1 MSIITMKKKGLCLT
15 LLSISALQ
23 LFADGV
29 VYNGLYYELN
39 DADKTA
45 TVVYNEDYE
54 NYDENEDGSALTYD
68 ALVIPAKL
76 PEDLQLGGGYVVNE
90 IGDDAFGEVHLE
102 CTSVTL
108 PNTIVRIGKN
118 ALASLTKITNL
129 TLPENLETI
138 GDYAFSSCVKLT
150 SIDIPATVT
159 SIGEGAFYGCVKIE
173 SVTFHD
179 GNLNTIGASAFERC
193 YSIYSIEI
201 PNSVETIG
209 EAAFKECSNLGS
221 VTLPKNLTE
230 ISDEVFYGCSL
241 PTIELP
247 STVTRIGDYAFYNVS
262 LYDGITIPS
271 SVISIGSYAF
281 SNYSNRKIE
290 IPSSVTSIG
299 DYAFQYASLK
309 EIEIPSSIT
318 SISNGVFY
326 NCSSLLP
333 FDIPKDVTSI
343 GDNAFAYCSKLTTV
357 TIPAKVM
364 EIGDGAFEFCS
375 GLTSVKIGRKVK
387 KIGDNAF
394 GFCEGLKSITIP
406 TSVEYLSGFCGCTGL
421 TEMTIPSSVTKIGNS
436 AFRSCTGLTEITIP
450 SFVTEI
456 GNSAFEGCTGLTEI
470 TIPSSVTKIG
480 DFAFDSCTGLT
491 DFICESES
499 PISFGEWIFGLDYE
513 GNDNFKNIC
522 ANTTLHYPAA
532 SAYLYNNTY
541 PWRYFQNIGYISEYT
556 RNTKVDAFGTIWLP
570 YAYTPSGATLY
581 QVESVA
587 DGIVTL
593 KEVEGKSEANVP
605 YIYQATEET
614 QHFDYEGG
622 SSDEERAVLNNT
634 APEVYGVLSSIL
646 NPWDSVTAPAGS
658 YVLQTQDGEQA
669 FYKVENDNE
678 ITIKPHRAY
687 LNPNYFDTTNNSSL
701 RIAFGEEQTTGVDT
715 VEAIT
720 SGVQEIYDLN
730 GRKLNTLQK
739 GINIVNG
746 VKVLVK

>member
-1 MSIITMKKKGLCLT
+1 L
-15 LLSISALQ
+15 
-23 LFADGV
+23 
-29 VYNGLYYELN
+29 
-39 DADKTA
+39 
-45 TVVYNEDYE
+45 
-54 NYDENEDGSALTYD
+54 
-68 ALVIPAKL
+68 
-76 PEDLQLGGGYVVNE
+76 GGYVVNE
-90 IGDDAFGEVHLE
+90 IGDGAFGEVHLE

-118 ALASLTKITNL
+118 ALANLIKITNL

-159 SIGEGAFYGCVKIE
+159 SIGKGAFYGCVKIE

-179 GNLNTIGASAFERC
+179 GNLNTIGASAFGRT
-193 YSIYSIEI
+193 SIYNIEI

-241 PTIELP
+241 STIELP
-247 STVTRIGDYAFYNVS
+247 STVTRIGDYAFYDAR

-271 SVISIGSYAF
+271 SVTSIGSYAF
-281 SNYSNRKIE
+281 YNAAFYSGVTIT

-299 DYAFQYASLK
+299 DYAFQCARLE

-318 SISNGVFY
+318 SISNGVFNACY
-326 NCSSLLP
+326 NLVSVY
-333 FDIPKDVTSI
+333 IPNSVTSI
-343 GDNAFAYCSKLTTV
+343 GESAFSGCSKLTTV
-357 TIPAKVM
+357 TIPAKVT
-364 EIGDGAFEFCS
+364 EIGNAAFHQCI
-375 GLTSVKIGRKVK
+375 GLTSVKIGRSVK
-387 KIGDNAF
+387 KIGDGAF
-394 GFCEGLKSITIP
+394 AYCEGLKSITIP
-406 TSVEYLSGFCGCTGL
+406 SSVEYLSGFKGCT
-421 TEMTIPSSVTKIGNS
+421 S
-436 AFRSCTGLTEITIP
+436 LTEITIP
-450 SFVTEI
+450 SSVTEI
-456 GNSAFEGCTGLTEI
+456 GEYAFSGCTGLTEI
-470 TIPSSVTKIG
+470 TIPSSVTEIG
-480 DFAFDSCTGLT
+480 GYAFSYCAGLTEVTIPSSVIEIGNWAFNGCTGLT
-491 DFICESES
+491 DFTYESEV
-499 PISFGEWIFGLDYE
+499 PTYTNLFEY
-513 GNDNFKNIC
+513 DNSQTIY

-541 PWRYFQNIGYISEYT
+541 PWYGFQNIKYISEYT
-556 RNTKVDAFGTIWLP
+556 RNTKVNAFGTIWLP

-587 DGIVTL
+587 DGTVTL

-634 APEVYGVLSSIL
+634 APEVQGVLSSYL
-646 NPWDSVTAPAGS
+646 YSTTAPAGS

-669 FYKVENDNE
+669 FYKVEKSNE